1 MITNAKMG
9 GFGAKMGLFWKK
21 VDATF
26 KGEWYSQKLILKG
39 FSIKINIL
47 RQYEPKNPR

>member
-1 MITNAKMG
+1 VITNAKMG

-26 KGEWYSQKLILKG
+26 KGE
-39 FSIKINIL
+39 
-47 RQYEPKNPR
+47 

>member
-9 GFGAKMGLFWKK
+9 GFGAKKGLFWKK

-47 RQYEPKNPR
+47 R